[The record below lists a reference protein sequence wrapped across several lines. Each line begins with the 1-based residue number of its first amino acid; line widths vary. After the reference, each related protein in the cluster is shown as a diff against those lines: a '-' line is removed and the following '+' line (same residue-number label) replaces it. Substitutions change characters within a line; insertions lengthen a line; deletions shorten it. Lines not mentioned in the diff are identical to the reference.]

1 MSDFRLDNEPRI
13 KSGYKA
19 PDAYFERFADR
30 LMEQLPE
37 QGEPKVIPLYRRKPV
52 WLSMAA
58 SVAIL
63 LGTGIFLTTNTGTPE
78 AAQPDDAAIENYL
91 VYQANINSYDLM
103 QHLDTEDLAE
113 LEDAIPVSDEAI
125 EEYLYDKTIEDLNE

>member
-1 MSDFRLDNEPRI
+1 MSDFRFDNEPRI

-30 LMEQLPE
+30 LTKQLPE
-37 QGEPKVIPLYRRKPV
+37 REEPKVIPLYKKKPV
-52 WLSMAA
+52 WLSAAA
-58 SVAIL
+58 SFAIL
-63 LGTGIFLTTNTGTPE
+63 LATGIFLTTNTGTPQE
-78 AAQPDDAAIENYL
+78 AQPDNSAIENYL

-113 LEDAIPVSDEAI
+113 LEESIPVSDEAI